1 MQTTSSET
9 SPRRSIVSSQRA
21 LAAWAAV
28 AVAFVALAFLGSSS
42 GQTDPDVL
50 YKYSFAALGTVSYA
64 VLVGVTFLIARWL
77 GRPLAAVGL
86 TSFSWRWTWIAIGL
100 IVLVLLLAAGLEPV
114 LNAGEKQGLE
124 PDVWRPGR
132 AGAFAVNALVASTVV
147 PFAEELFF
155 RGLGVRA
162 LLPLG
167 GMAAVTVTALA
178 FGLGHGIF
186 VALPVLVVFG
196 LALAW
201 VRLRSGSVWPG
212 MLAHGFYNGSA
223 LLYLYFHL
231 T

>member
-1 MQTTSSET
+1 METTSSQT
-9 SPRRSIVSSQRA
+9 SPRLSSTSSRRA
-21 LAAWAAV
+21 LVAWVAV
-28 AVAFVALAFLGSSS
+28 ATAFVALAFVGTSSDE
-42 GQTDPDVL
+42 TDPDVL
-50 YKYSFAALGTVSYA
+50 YDYSFAAFATVSYA
-64 VLVGVTFLIARWL
+64 ILVGLSLLIARWL
-77 GRPLAAVGL
+77 GRPLEAVGL
-86 TSFSWRWTWIAIGL
+86 TSFSWRWVGIAVGL
-100 IVLVLLLAAGLEPV
+100 IVLVLFLAAGLEPV
-114 LNAGEKQGLE
+114 LHASEKQGLE
-124 PDVWRPGR
+124 PDVWRSDR

-167 GMAAVTVTALA
+167 GFTAITVTALA
-178 FGLGHGIF
+178 FSLGHGIF

-196 LALAW
+196 VALAW
-201 VRLRSGSVWPG
+201 VRLRSESVWPG

>member
-9 SPRRSIVSSQRA
+9 SPRRSLASSQRA
-21 LAAWAAV
+21 LLAWAVA
-28 AVAFVALAFLGSSS
+28 AVAFVALAFVGAASS
-42 GQTDPDVL
+42 QTDPDIL
-50 YKYSFAALGTVSYA
+50 YKYSFAASSMIAYA
-64 VLVGVTFLIARWL
+64 ILVGVTLLIARWL

-86 TSFSWRWTWIAIGL
+86 TSFSWRWAGIAIGL
-100 IVLVLLLAAGLEPV
+100 IVLVLFLAAGLDPV
-114 LNAGEKQGLE
+114 LHASEKQGLE

-132 AGAFAVNALVASTVV
+132 AGAFAVNAFVASTVV

-178 FGLGHGIF
+178 FGLGHGIL

>member
-9 SPRRSIVSSQRA
+9 SSRRSIASSQRA
-21 LAAWAAV
+21 LVAWVAV
-28 AVAFVALAFLGSSS
+28 AVAFVALAFIGTSS
-42 GQTDPDVL
+42 GQTDPNIL
-50 YKYSFAALGTVSYA
+50 YKYSFAAGSTIAYA
-64 VLVGVTFLIARWL
+64 ILVGVTLLIARWL

-86 TSFSWRWTWIAIGL
+86 VSFPWRWVWIAIGM
-100 IVLVLLLAAGLEPV
+100 IVLVLFLGGALEPV
-114 LNAGEKQGLE
+114 LHASEKQGLE

-132 AGAFAVNALVASTVV
+132 AGAFAVNAFVASTVV

-167 GMAAVTVTALA
+167 GVTAVVLTALA

-201 VRLRSGSVWPG
+201 VRLRSASVWPG

-223 LLYLYFHL
+223 LVYLYFHL